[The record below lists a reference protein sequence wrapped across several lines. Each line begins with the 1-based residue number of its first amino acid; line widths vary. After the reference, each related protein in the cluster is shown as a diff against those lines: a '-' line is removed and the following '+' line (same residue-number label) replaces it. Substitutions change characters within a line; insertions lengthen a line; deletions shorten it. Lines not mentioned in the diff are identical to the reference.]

1 MFKSIKTRIPKEEQ
15 RTVRIAVIGI
25 GSNQIPNFWCGFRL
39 KMLVDTIKSF
49 LFESLKGRESSG
61 KSSLINALLGRKA
74 CPVASVPGSTA
85 NARIHT
91 MTLGNTL
98 FEFCDVPG
106 RGLSL
111 IIYQNLYR

>member
-1 MFKSIKTRIPKEEQ
+1 MYTLKLY
-15 RTVRIAVIGI
+15 
-25 GSNQIPNFWCGFRL
+25 NF
-39 KMLVDTIKSF
+39 V
-49 LFESLKGRESSG
+49 FESLIGRESSG

-74 CPVASVPGSTA
+74 CPVASVPGSTS

-111 IIYQNLYR
+111 IIYQILVPITIRTRTDKSYQKTSADP

>member
-1 MFKSIKTRIPKEEQ
+1 M
-15 RTVRIAVIGI
+15 
-25 GSNQIPNFWCGFRL
+25 
-39 KMLVDTIKSF
+39 
-49 LFESLKGRESSG
+49 KGRESSG

-85 NARIHT
+85 DARIHT

-106 RGLSL
+106 RGLSK
-111 IIYQNLYR
+111 IYYFVWYGYNLAYNYTV

>member
-1 MFKSIKTRIPKEEQ
+1 
-15 RTVRIAVIGI
+15 
-25 GSNQIPNFWCGFRL
+25 
-39 KMLVDTIKSF
+39 MLVDTVFF

-111 IIYQNLYR
+111 IIYQILLPIKVIRRRPLIPSLRRKRYNNTRWHR